1 MGPCRY
7 IWIALG
13 TYDTYLLFNQESFT
27 KKSKHPNFPKSK
39 NFWIF
44 SGFWIRGSLDE
55 SQEVEL
61 EGPLLLASTQE
72 GVTNSQEEP
81 KQTKEIILEPIEH
94 TTLLLSS
101 VEYQTE
107 SYQLEDL
114 FSEDNDQSN

>member
-1 MGPCRY
+1 MAPTYYSTRR
-7 IWIALG
+7 AL
-13 TYDTYLLFNQESFT
+13 Q
-27 KKSKHPNFPKSK
+27 K
-39 NFWIF
+39 NRNTLIFLNLRISDFF